1 VKPGAKEDDPVSQ
14 FVTDVSD
21 QSFEAE
27 VLQSGTPVLVDFW
40 AAWCGPCR
48 VLAPAVD
55 EVAVA
60 FGGRLKV
67 VKVNVDDN
75 MATMNRLNIRSIPTL
90 VLFKDGVEQD
100 RMVGLQQQDSVT
112 RMIERHVV

>member
-1 VKPGAKEDDPVSQ
+1 MSE

-21 QSFEAE
+21 HSFEVE

-48 VLAPAVD
+48 VLAPTVD
-55 EVAVA
+55 QVAA
-60 FGGRLKV
+60 EFGERLKV

-75 MATMNRLNIRSIPTL
+75 TATMDRFRIRSIPTL

-100 RMVGLQQQDSVT
+100 RMVGLQQQETVSQ
-112 RMIERHVV
+112 MIARHVG

>member
-1 VKPGAKEDDPVSQ
+1 MSE

-21 QSFEAE
+21 QSFEVE

-48 VLAPAVD
+48 ILAPTIDNLAA
-55 EVAVA
+55 E

-75 MATMNRLNIRSIPTL
+75 TATMDRFRIRSIPTL

-100 RMVGLQQQDSVT
+100 RIVGAQQQETVAQ
-112 RMIERHVV
+112 MIVRHVG